1 MLSPRAAVRWSLN
14 GTHDGWGMFGQPTGA
29 QIHVMGFTHAEFGP
43 YGLRREFTLF
53 DPVSIWKQIFI
64 ATGAA

>member
-14 GTHDGWGMFGQPTGA
+14 GTHDGWGMFGQPTGT